1 MKNIL
6 FILLLTFFGCSK
18 YQVVSKVRVNLYHL
32 HNPKTNDVE
41 LILTKE
47 ELNVGG
53 WYRINTIKTIDIKD
67 ENSTRTK

>member
-47 ELNVGG
+47 LMIERTTVPDERNDARNIG
-53 WYRINTIKTIDIKD
+53 IKQEVD
-67 ENSTRTK
+67 R